1 MSEAQ
6 AVSSVASSCTA
17 IRGEAAC
24 KDSSLTSCVYPAE
37 MTAWARA
44 KPPLTLK

>member
-1 MSEAQ
+1 MTEAQ

-24 KDSSLTSCVYPAE
+24 KDASLTACVYPAE

-44 KPPLTLK
+44 KPPLLLK